1 MDAPDDD
8 TRRKTTVEAHSPRVI
23 GVDSGYVGT
32 VVASCFAWIRHD
44 SVGLEADPKMLRALA
59 AGRVP
64 FYEPGLQE
72 FLAAGL
78 RSDRLRFTDD
88 YADARTGAD
97 AVSLCV
103 GTSSAHDGS
112 VDMRAI

>member
-1 MDAPDDD
+1 MDSSDDD
-8 TRRKTTVEAHSPRVI
+8 TRRKTNSGSSFAAGV

-44 SVGLEADPKMLRALA
+44 SVGLEADPKMLRAPA
-59 AGRVP
+59 AGHVP

-72 FLAAGL
+72 ILAAGL
-78 RSDRLRFTDD
+78 RSDHLRFTDD
-88 YADARTGAD
+88 YADALTGAD